1 MDLKDATLMI
11 LAESAAHP
19 TLAKTA
25 QSAYESLSDG
35 REVPHGV
42 LSDMLGEASGK
53 GIIRALRQKYS
64 ATAFEAMIQ
73 DLPGTL
79 KSPPQQANV
88 ALGARPALPP
98 NVLPGRLA
106 YRPMAQWNDRP

>member
-35 REVPHGV
+35 REVPYGV
-42 LSDMLGEASGK
+42 LSDMLGEAGK
-53 GIIRALRQKYS
+53 GILRALRQKYS
-64 ATAFEAMIQ
+64 AMAFEAMIFPLLREIDRQ
-73 DLPGTL
+73 KPVPPRRHTAPWDDRADPLTTGPG
-79 KSPPQQANV
+79 
-88 ALGARPALPP
+88 
-98 NVLPGRLA
+98 
-106 YRPMAQWNDRP
+106 